1 MIEKYKHGKVKK
13 LFEVRTLILLQVNG
27 LSKLY
32 GAETILANIKLEVQ
46 TKDRIALVGR
56 NGAGKST
63 LLKIIAGELSHD
75 GGEIIKPKD
84 VSIGYLA
91 QNTGL
96 ETSLTIWDEMLTVF
110 THLQQMETKLRKLE
124 QEMGKE
130 ENFSNE
136 AIYERLLA
144 DYDQLQLNYKDQGGY
159 QYEADIRSILS
170 GLGFPVETHQTTIST
185 LSGGQK
191 TRLALGKL
199 LLTKPDLL
207 ILDEPTNH
215 LDIETLTWL
224 EQYLQGYPGAILIVS
239 HDRYFLD
246 KLVTQVYE
254 ISNKESRRFV
264 GNYSKYLDLKSALY
278 DQEMKRYEKQQDEI
292 AKLEDFVQKNIARAS
307 TTKRAQ
313 SRRKQ
318 LDRME
323 LLTRPLG
330 DSKSASF
337 HFDIEKQSG
346 NDVLQVKDA
355 TIGYEEDP
363 IIEHVTMRLTRGDS
377 VALVGPNGIG
387 KSTLLKSIVNK
398 LPLLNGNVS
407 FGSNVSVGYYDQE
420 QANLTSSKRVL
431 NELWDEYPLQ
441 PEKEIRTILG
451 NFLFTGDDVLKPV
464 SSLSGGQKARLA
476 LAKLMM
482 QKSNLL
488 ILDEPTNH
496 LDLNSKEILE
506 NALIDYPG
514 TLLFVSHDRYF
525 INRVTTTVVELSTE
539 GAQEYLG
546 DYDYYVEKKN
556 EMIER
561 AAFEQ
566 QEQQENQAPV
576 QKTVAQEKLNYLEEK
591 ERKQL
596 ERQRTRKIEE
606 LEQNIV
612 NLEEEIATLEDQ
624 LCLPEI
630 YADYEKAS
638 EITTK
643 KQTLQEQLETCMSE
657 WEELHV

>member
-13 LFEVRTLILLQVNG
+13 LFEVKTLILLQVNA

-110 THLQQMETKLRKLE
+110 THLQQMETKLRRLE

-136 AIYERLLA
+136 ATYERLLA
-144 DYDQLQLNYKDQGGY
+144 DYDQLQLDYKDQGGY

-278 DQEMKRYEKQQDEI
+278 EQEMKRYEKQQDEI

-355 TIGYEEDP
+355 TIGYDEDP

-387 KSTLLKSIVNK
+387 KSTLLKSLVNK
-398 LPLLNGNVS
+398 LPLLNGDVS

-546 DYDYYVEKKN
+546 DYDYYVAKKN

-561 AAFEQ
+561 AELEQ
-566 QEQQENQAPV
+566 EDEAPV

-591 ERKQL
+591 ERKKL

-612 NLEEEIATLEDQ
+612 VLEEEIATLEDQ

-643 KQTLQEQLETCMSE
+643 KQTLQEQLDACMAE
-657 WEELHV
+657 WEELHL

>member
-13 LFEVRTLILLQVNG
+13 LFEVKTLILLQVNG

-110 THLQQMETKLRKLE
+110 THLQQMEKKLRRLE
-124 QEMGKE
+124 HEMGQE
-130 ENFSNE
+130 ENFSN
-136 AIYERLLA
+136 ATTYEKLLA
-144 DYDQLQLNYKDQGGY
+144 DYDQLQLDYKDQGGY

-170 GLGFPVETHQTTIST
+170 GLGFPTETHQTTIST

-215 LDIETLTWL
+215 LDIDTLTWL

-254 ISNKESRRFV
+254 ISNKESRRYV
-264 GNYSKYLDLKSALY
+264 GNYSKYLELKAALY
-278 DQEMKRYEKQQDEI
+278 EQEMKRYEKQQEEI
-292 AKLEDFVQKNIARAS
+292 AKLEDFVQKNISRAS

-346 NDVLQVKDA
+346 NDVLQVKDVS
-355 TIGYEEDP
+355 IGYDQEP
-363 IIEHVTMRLTRGDS
+363 VIEHVSMRLTRGDS

-398 LPLLNGNVS
+398 LHTLSGEVS
-407 FGSNVSVGYYDQE
+407 FGSNVSIGYYDQE

-431 NELWDEYPLQ
+431 NELWDDYPLQ

-525 INRVTTTVVELSTE
+525 INRVTTTVVELSTD

-546 DYDYYVEKKN
+546 DYDYYIEKKN

-561 AAFEQ
+561 AEFEQ
-566 QEQQENQAPV
+566 QEEEAPI
-576 QKTVAQEKLNYLEEK
+576 QKNIAQEKLSYLEEK
-591 ERKQL
+591 ERKKL
-596 ERQRTRKIEE
+596 ERQRIRKIEE
-606 LEQNIV
+606 LEQNIAK
-612 NLEEEIATLEDQ
+612 LEEEIEALEDQ
-624 LCLPEI
+624 LCLPEV
-630 YADYEKAS
+630 YADYERAS
-638 EITTK
+638 EITNT
-643 KQTLQEQLETCMSE
+643 KQTLQEQLEKHMAE
-657 WEELHV
+657 WEELHM

>member
-1 MIEKYKHGKVKK
+1 M
-13 LFEVRTLILLQVNG
+13 ILLQVNG
-27 LSKLY
+27 LSKLF
-32 GAETILANIKLEVQ
+32 GAETILSNIKLEVQ
-46 TKDRIALVGR
+46 TRDRIALVGR

-91 QNTGL
+91 QHTGL
-96 ETSLTIWDEMLTVF
+96 ETSLSIWDEMLTVF
-110 THLQQMETKLRKLE
+110 SHLQHMEKELRRLE

-130 ENFSNE
+130 EVFSN
-136 AIYERLLA
+136 ANLYEKLLT
-144 DYDQLQLNYKDQGGY
+144 DYDRLQLDYKNKGGY
-159 QYEADIRSILS
+159 QYEADIRSVLS
-170 GLGFPVETHQTTIST
+170 GLGFPTETQGVKIST

-215 LDIETLTWL
+215 LDIDTLTWL

-254 ISNKESRRFV
+254 ISHKKSKRYV
-264 GNYSKYLDLKSALY
+264 GNYSKYLDLKAAAY
-278 DQEMKRYEKQQDEI
+278 EQEMRLYEKQQEEV
-292 AKLEDFVQKNIARAS
+292 AKLEDFIQKNIARAS

-323 LLTRPLG
+323 LMDRPLG
-330 DSKSASF
+330 DTKSASF
-337 HFDIEKQSG
+337 HFDIERQSG
-346 NDVLQVKDA
+346 NDVLQVKDVA
-355 TIGYEEDP
+355 IGYDDHA
-363 IIEHVTMRLTRGDS
+363 IIEDVRMNLTRGDS

-387 KSTLLKSIVNK
+387 KSTLLKSIVDK
-398 LPLLNGNVS
+398 LALLNGEIS
-407 FGSNVSVGYYDQE
+407 FGSNVSIGYYDQE
-420 QANLTSSKRVL
+420 QAKLTSSKRVL
-431 NELWDEYPLQ
+431 DELWDDYPLQ
-441 PEKEIRTILG
+441 PEKEIRTVLG
-451 NFLFTGDDVLKPV
+451 NFLFSGDDVLKSV
-464 SSLSGGQKARLA
+464 SSLSGGEKARLA

-506 NALIDYPG
+506 NALIDFPG

-525 INRVTTTVVELSTE
+525 INRVATKVIELSTD

-546 DYDYYVEKKN
+546 DYDYYVEKKT
-556 EMIER
+556 EMLER
-561 AAFEQ
+561 AEL
-566 QEQQENQAPV
+566 ESTEKDEPV
-576 QKTVAQEKLNYLEEK
+576 KKQIAQEKLNYLEEK
-591 ERKQL
+591 ERKKL
-596 ERQRTRKIEE
+596 ERQRLRKIEE
-606 LEQNIV
+606 LETTIAD
-612 NLEEEIATLEDQ
+612 LEEAIAALEAE
-624 LCLPEI
+624 LCLPEV
-630 YADYEKAS
+630 YADYERAS
-638 EITTK
+638 EITNNKET
-643 KQTLQEQLETCMSE
+643 KQTHLEQLMEE
-657 WEELHV
+657 WEQLQD

>member
-1 MIEKYKHGKVKK
+1 M
-13 LFEVRTLILLQVNG
+13 ILLQVNG

-75 GGEIIKPKD
+75 GGEIVKPKD

-110 THLQQMETKLRKLE
+110 THLQQMETKLRRLE

-130 ENFSNE
+130 ENFSN
-136 AIYERLLA
+136 AATYEKLLA
-144 DYDQLQLNYKDQGGY
+144 DYDQLQLDYKDQGGY

-278 DQEMKRYEKQQDEI
+278 EQEMKRYEKQQDEI

-355 TIGYEEDP
+355 TIGYDEDP
-363 IIEHVTMRLTRGDS
+363 IIEHVNMRLTRGDS

-398 LPLLNGNVS
+398 LQLLHGDVA

-612 NLEEEIATLEDQ
+612 SLEEEIATLEDQ

-643 KQTLQEQLETCMSE
+643 KQTLQEQLEACMAE
-657 WEELHV
+657 WEELHI

>member
-1 MIEKYKHGKVKK
+1 MVEKYKHGKVKK

-643 KQTLQEQLETCMSE
+643 KQTLQEQLETCMAE

>member
-13 LFEVRTLILLQVNG
+13 LFEVKTLILLQVNA

-75 GGEIIKPKD
+75 SGEIIKPKD

-110 THLQQMETKLRKLE
+110 THLQQMEAKLRRLE

-136 AIYERLLA
+136 ATYERLLA
-144 DYDQLQLNYKDQGGY
+144 DYDQLQLDYKDQGGY

-278 DQEMKRYEKQQDEI
+278 EQEMKRYEKQQDEI

-355 TIGYEEDP
+355 TIGYDKDP

-398 LPLLNGNVS
+398 LPLLHGDVS

-561 AAFEQ
+561 AEFEQ

-576 QKTVAQEKLNYLEEK
+576 QKTVAPEKLNYLEEK
-591 ERKQL
+591 ERKKL

-612 NLEEEIATLEDQ
+612 EFEEEIATLEDQ

-643 KQTLQEQLETCMSE
+643 KQTLQEQLDACMAE
-657 WEELHV
+657 WEELHL